1 MAGVPT
7 TRSAAGHHRVDAS
20 ADAAEAS
27 ASGAARTPADPPSSA
42 AAPSPSCPR
51 SGGDVYG
58 VLADPTRRRLLTA
71 LRGQERS
78 VGDLVI
84 ELAVS
89 QPTVSKH
96 LRTLREGGLVRMRAS
111 GQRRLYSLR
120 LEPLQEAA
128 RWLGDFSTAAAANAV
143 TDPAT
148 DGTLARSAEAGAVAR
163 AVEGTVLDGPDGARI
178 AGEDGSSPIGR
189 TVGRAAGRAAE
200 MIASIPRLRR
210 RNGKY

>member
-1 MAGVPT
+1 MTGLPLDADDAPEADGGKPASE
-7 TRSAAGHHRVDAS
+7 RRAPSAPVAPG
-20 ADAAEAS
+20 
-27 ASGAARTPADPPSSA
+27 ARTA
-42 AAPSPSCPR
+42 A
-51 SGGDVYG
+51 DVYG

-71 LRGQERS
+71 LRGRERS

-128 RWLGDFSTAAAANAV
+128 RWLGEFTPAAAPAV
-143 TDPAT
+143 LTGDAATEGTRRPPETPAV
-148 DGTLARSAEAGAVAR
+148 RSGEAGVVASTE
-163 AVEGTVLDGPDGARI
+163 ADTAS
-178 AGEDGSSPIGR
+178 EDGSSPIGR

-200 MIASIPRLRR
+200 MIANIPRLRR
-210 RNGKY
+210 RNGRY

>member
-1 MAGVPT
+1 MAQSLDDDSAGTTPVPVP
-7 TRSAAGHHRVDAS
+7 SAPR
-20 ADAAEAS
+20 
-27 ASGAARTPADPPSSA
+27 PS
-42 AAPSPSCPR
+42 AAPSASPR
-51 SGGDVYG
+51 PDGRTADVYA

-71 LRGQERS
+71 LRGQEKS

-111 GQRRLYSLR
+111 GQRRLYSIR

-128 RWLGDFSTAAAANAV
+128 RWIGEFMPAPVVAV
-143 TDPAT
+143 TPAGETT
-148 DGTLARSAEAGAVAR
+148 DGGRRATEAGVAAR
-163 AVEGTVLDGPDGARI
+163 ATSGTAY
-178 AGEDGSSPIGR
+178 AGSRRPAAPGETPETTDEDGSSPIGR

-200 MIASIPRLRR
+200 MIANIPRLRR
-210 RNGKY
+210 RNGRY